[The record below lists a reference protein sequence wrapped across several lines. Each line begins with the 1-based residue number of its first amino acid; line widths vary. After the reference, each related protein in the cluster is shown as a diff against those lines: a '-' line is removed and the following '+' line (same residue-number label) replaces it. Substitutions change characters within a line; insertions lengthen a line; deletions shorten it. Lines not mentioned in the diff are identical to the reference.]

1 VKRADFMRLC
11 GRVAAWWP
19 HSPWTDDAAAAY
31 YEEDAK
37 DLDGD
42 QVATALRAW
51 YRDEEKFPPNGA
63 QLRAKVV
70 ALSIDA
76 PDWAAVKRE
85 LCKPPSRWQPQQL
98 TPCSHGRCDGDGWLD
113 VADRPNTVKE
123 CPCRVERI
131 AKARASQAH
140 PLIREFADE
149 VGQESLR
156 DVWADRTAEAQV
168 RTMWEQFVARQA
180 QEAAYAGLPD
190 AGLPAIER
198 ANRKGFG
205 RIGDAIRSV
214 LPAGSETA

>member
-1 VKRADFMRLC
+1 MNDRQWLNVQTRLTANWPHQIPPESSLEKWRADL
-11 GRVAAWWP
+11 A
-19 HSPWTDDAAAAY
+19 
-31 YEEDAK
+31 

-42 QVATALRAW
+42 QVEMAVEAL
-51 YRDEEKFPPNGA
+51 YRDGREYPPNGA
-63 QLRAKVV
+63 TIRRKVI

-76 PDWAAVKRE
+76 PDWSAVKAE
-85 LCKPPSRWQPQQL
+85 LCKPPSRQQPQQL
-98 TPCSHGRCDGDGWLD
+98 VDCSHGRCDGDGWLD
-113 VADRPNTVKE
+113 VADQPNTVKA

-131 AKARASQAH
+131 EKARARHAH
-140 PLIREFADE
+140 PLIRGFAAE

-168 RTMWEQFVARQA
+168 RTMWEQFVARHA

-205 RIGDAIRSV
+205 RIGDAIRAV
-214 LPAGSETA
+214 LPAGTEQA